1 MLTDYFQE
9 LEEVP
14 TEDILNDDDIIQL
27 VQKEIHEDD
36 DTNDDSEEEPMLISS
51 NEALKFLQ
59 TWITFFDQQPTDEFN
74 IKDGYVFKKYLNV
87 VRQLEVQFRKQAP
100 ITDFFS
106 SYEN

>member
-1 MLTDYFQE
+1 MTDYFQE
-9 LEEVP
+9 LEDVS

-36 DTNDDSEEEPMLISS
+36 DTNDDSEEEPTLISP
-51 NEALKFLQ
+51 NEALKSLQ
-59 TWITFFDQQPTDEFN
+59 TWITFFDQQLIDEFN
-74 IKDGYVFKKYLNV
+74 IEDGYVFKKYLNV
-87 VRQLEVQFRKQAP
+87 VRRLEIQSRKQAP